1 MYLYKEETYED
12 FLNND
17 VIKKYKELGTPEQ
30 VLQEMYNDLRAQSR
44 QSDKEVR
51 KNFITYKLNQGY
63 FDINDLTAMYYE
75 QPDTVNEFMRKE
87 LGGEIEIMNGLPVP
101 KEKKQ
106 REYFFQMIRQYGDND
121 KNIMFSLATALETK
135 PYKRKLYAHSKEPF
149 GRYVKGGNVDIAQT
163 K

>member
-1 MYLYKEETYED
+1 MKLY
-12 FLNND
+12 
-17 VIKKYKELGTPEQ
+17 
-30 VLQEMYNDLRAQSR
+30 DLPL
-44 QSDKEVR
+44 
-51 KNFITYKLNQGY
+51 TCY

-101 KEKKQ
+101 KEKEQ
-106 REYFFQMIRQYGDND
+106 REYFFQMIRQYGDDD
-121 KNIMFSLATALETK
+121 KSILFSLAIALETK